1 MSTQSDPTLIR
12 VYPARLS
19 FPHLFKARSFMGA
32 ADAEAY
38 YSTDLLIPKDA
49 KDAIL
54 AINNAAKAAVER
66 AVATKFNGKMPSLP
80 TMQKPWSDG
89 DAKDPDTGDYFKLG
103 LEYRGV
109 IVLKTKSKTK
119 PQVLT
124 RSREPAVEEDVWP
137 GQEVHA
143 LVRFN
148 AYSFGGKKGVT
159 AYLNAILLTGRG
171 DRFDGR
177 VDAVDAFAGVEDD
190 FGGGNSGSPAN
201 DAWADDELLG
211 NAA

>member
-1 MSTQSDPTLIR
+1 MSTQSDPTLVR

-19 FPHLFKARSFMGA
+19 FPHLFKPRSFMGA

-38 YSTDLLIPKDA
+38 YSADLLIPKSAADA
-49 KDAIL
+49 L
-54 AINNAAKAAVER
+54 QLVNGAAKVAVER
-66 AVATKFNGKMPSLP
+66 AVSTKFNGKLPSLSAL
-80 TMQKPWSDG
+80 QKPWFDG
-89 DAKDPDTGDYFKLG
+89 DEKDPETGDYTKLAA
-103 LEYRGV
+103 EYRGQ
-109 IVLKTKSKTK
+109 IVLKTKSKSK

-124 RSREPAVEEDVWP
+124 RSREPALEEDVWP

-177 VDAVDAFAGVEDD
+177 INAVDAFAGVEEG
-190 FGGGNSGSPAN
+190 FGSSNPAN
-201 DAWADDELLG
+201 EAWADDELLG